1 MERDHRRRVRSIA
14 ALFDR
19 VAPDYDGT
27 GVAWFTPIARA
38 LVAEV
43 GPRPGQRALDIGCGR
58 GAALFALAEAVGPDG
73 RVTGIDVAPGM
84 VEAVRAEAA
93 GRGLTTVDIQLM
105 DASRPD
111 VARLSAYDV
120 VAASMVAFFMP
131 DPVDALRCWRPLLA
145 RGGRLGISSM
155 GRRDAGW
162 RQLDEVFLPHLP
174 PERREDRLSPIA
186 RSFATAEG
194 VAGLLGEAGYGP
206 VRVSTVDMEAV
217 FDGPEQW
224 KAWSRSHA
232 GRGMWE
238 SVPAAELPGVIAA
251 AEEHLEGLRGAD
263 GRIRLAQQLVLAV
276 AEAPRGLPAAEAG
289 ASG

>member
-1 MERDHRRRVRSIA
+1 MEGDHERQVGSIA

-84 VEAVRAEAA
+84 VEAVRADAA
-93 GRGLTTVDIQLM
+93 GRGLTTVDVQVM

-111 VARLSAYDV
+111 VARLGAGAYDV
-120 VAASMVAFFMP
+120 AVASMVAFFMP
-131 DPVDALRCWRPLLA
+131 DPVAALRSWRALLA
-145 RGGRLGISSM
+145 PGGRLAISSV
-155 GRRDAGW
+155 GRRDPGW
-162 RQLDEVFLPHLP
+162 RQLDELFLPHLP
-174 PERREDRLSPIA
+174 PERREGRLSPIA
-186 RSFATAEG
+186 RSFAATDG
-194 VAGLLGEAGYGP
+194 VRDILVEAGYGP
-206 VRVSTVDMEAV
+206 VRVSTVDTEAV
-217 FDGPEQW
+217 FDGPAQW
-224 KAWSRSHA
+224 QAWSRSHA
-232 GRGMWE
+232 GRGLWE
-238 SVPAAELPGVIAA
+238 SVPAAELPGVVAA

-263 GRIRLAQQLVLAV
+263 GRIRLNQQLILAV
-276 AEAPRGLPAAEAG
+276 AGPGL
-289 ASG
+289 SG